1 MKISPNI
8 FREYDIRGIVGKEL
22 HEADARAIAR
32 AFGTY
37 VQRHGKKTLAVGRD
51 VRLTSDRFGELVVEG
66 LISTGCNVLDIGVVP
81 TPLLYFSLYNLPVDG
96 GIMITAS
103 HNPSEYNGF
112 KLCLGTASVFGQEI
126 QKIRGMIDADDFATG
141 SGSVSIVTD
150 ILQQYGTYVTERVKL
165 RRPVRAVIDCGNAT
179 ASLVAP
185 WLMKALGCPATEL
198 YCEPD
203 GRFPNHHPDPTDP
216 KNLVDLIATVKRE
229 KAEIGLA
236 FDGDSDRLGVVD
248 DQGNI
253 LWGDQLMI
261 VFSRDILSRR
271 PGGTVIFE
279 VKCSRMLEED
289 IRKNGGNPIMW
300 KAGHSLIKS
309 KMKETGAVL
318 AGEMSGHLFFADE
331 YFGYDDAL
339 YSAARIL
346 RILSESDQPLS
357 SFLKNVP
364 KTYSTPELRVDCPDE
379 SKFAVVEAVKEYYRS
394 RYPVIDV
401 DGVRVNFGDGWG
413 LVRASNTQPALVL
426 RFEADTEARL
436 AEIRAAVESIVHARL

>member
-1 MKISPNI
+1 MKVSPNI

-22 HEADARAIAR
+22 HEEDARAIAK

-51 VRLTSDRFGELVVEG
+51 VRLTSDHFGEIVIDG
-66 LISTGCNVLDIGVVP
+66 LASTGIHVLDIGVVP
-81 TPLLYFSLYNLPVDG
+81 TPLLYFSLFNLPVEG

-103 HNPSEYNGF
+103 HNPAEYNGF
-112 KLCLGTASVFGQEI
+112 KLCLETASVYGEEI
-126 QKIRGMIDADDFATG
+126 QKIRGMVESGDFVSGKG
-141 SGSVSIVTD
+141 S
-150 ILQQYGTYVTERVKL
+150 ILQIPDIIDRYLKYVTERVHLK
-165 RRPVRAVIDCGNAT
+165 RPVRVAIDSGNAT
-179 ASLVAP
+179 GALVAP
-185 WLMKALGCPATEL
+185 QLLKALGCAPVEL

-216 KNLVDLIATVKRE
+216 KNLKDLIATVRKE
-229 KAEIGLA
+229 KLEAGLA

-248 DQGNI
+248 DHGTI
-253 LWGDQLMI
+253 LWGDQLLMI
-261 VFSRDILSRR
+261 FARDILKRR

-279 VKCSRMLEED
+279 VKCSKTLDED

-300 KAGHSLIKS
+300 KAGHSLIKR

-339 YSAARIL
+339 YAAARIL
-346 RILSESDQPLS
+346 RILAESDQPLS
-357 SFLKNVP
+357 TFLSNVP

-379 SKFAVVEAVKEYYRS
+379 RKFDVVESVKQYYRS
-394 RYPVIDV
+394 RYPVVDV
-401 DGVRVNFGDGWG
+401 DGVRINFGDGWG

-436 AEIRAAVESIVHARL
+436 SQIRSEVESIVQERL